1 MHPPPNVQ
9 GEPQKQAQFFSQP
22 TVNKFEAP
30 LSPHPTSTCGIYGS
44 NVNVGQPQF
53 QQQQFSNPV
62 GMPSMQG
69 MQGGNPFAPQH
80 QANPQQQTVN
90 NAAMAA
96 PAAASGQTVDYME
109 SVDLS
114 IKTPKRFLRTTVGK
128 IPSSSAMASS
138 CKLPIGAVIRPLAPL
153 PFGHSSQAT
162 KQNNNNDNGKG
173 TTVETCDGVAVVNP
187 STSGI
192 VRCKRC
198 RTYINPFVAW
208 IEHGRRWICNLCG
221 QKNDVP
227 SAYFCHLDERGI
239 RRDRDQRPE
248 LSQGVVEFIAPSE
261 YMVRPPQAPVYF
273 FVIDVSAQAVRSG
286 MVKAAAEQIKKSLG
300 GLPGGERTM
309 VGVITFDKS
318 VHFYNLKVSL
328 KNIFAFSFLP
338 NTARPTI
345 SPTSKF
351 FFFIF
356 KSGLSQPQ
364 MLVVSDLKELFI
376 PVPDDLLVNL
386 SESRGVFE
394 AFLDGLPGMYEILIF
409 VAFLIDKGVRCL

>member
-173 TTVETCDGVAVVNP
+173 ATVETCDGVAVVNP

-286 MVKAAAEQIKKSLG
+286 MVKAAAEQIKRSLG

-338 NTARPTI
+338 NTARPII
-345 SPTSKF
+345 SP
-351 FFFIF
+351 
-356 KSGLSQPQ
+356 
-364 MLVVSDLKELFI
+364 
-376 PVPDDLLVNL
+376 NL
-386 SESRGVFE
+386 QKKILYFQVRPLPTANARRLGPEGALHSR
-394 AFLDGLPGMYEILIF
+394 P
-409 VAFLIDKGVRCL
+409 